1 MGLVGRF
8 CVHCTNGLTT
18 ETAVFPAASAPTPTA
33 STTVTALTTDDYN
46 FCVLLLLMT
55 AILIIPAPTSA
66 TTTITSS
73 HFVTSQN
80 TPGDPPTNTFSVQ
93 HVSIATDFHVTNR
106 LGWSLASPSRCDRRI
121 SARRPD
127 NHSSRPPSPC
137 TLFTHTHSPYGWKA
151 LLLCWLLLPVQPSF
165 QGLVGRRRTTPSFE
179 ITDITSTCIY
189 FKWGDPPYEA
199 ALKHFILQGTAVD
212 SNKTVEIRFAA
223 TEREGFLCNLEPST
237 YYATSLISVTG
248 VHVPPVK
255 VDLKKV
261 STRSA
266 DSSSRGPTA
275 VLNTP
280 VSNLTEEVA
289 MDSNSKLNNHNFTK
303 TPETKTVKS
312 TPQSQEDAS
321 PSPTRPSELDGQGI
335 VKEGAFLKAATA
347 IIGFAVASLLAYYG
361 IPYITSFSVFDVGE
375 PSLNRMSS
383 GAPEPISSH
392 NDSVHTLTKSEYIE
406 TKMVELQT
414 QANIGTLQEEGL
426 PPAAIIVTVFGILS
440 LLVLVIGVSI
450 LLIRRRRR
458 MKVLK
463 LNIAMVDRDDVD
475 SKISSDF

>member
-1 MGLVGRF
+1 MEQLADVQKLDATKFKQLLLQRLPPS
-8 CVHCTNGLTT
+8 VQAILAPNTPSSTVQMLA
-18 ETAVFPAASAPTPTA
+18 ETADRILEYYQHPLTVNAASRSTIAPTIEDA
-33 STTVTALTTDDYN
+33 IKGLDALTLE
-46 FCVLLLLMT
+46 V
-55 AILIIPAPTSA
+55 
-66 TTTITSS
+66 
-73 HFVTSQN
+73 SQLRS
-80 TPGDPPTNTFSVQ
+80 T
-93 HVSIATDFHVTNR
+93 R
-106 LGWSLASPSRCDRRI
+106 
-121 SARRPD
+121 
-127 NHSSRPPSPC
+127 
-137 TLFTHTHSPYGWKA
+137 
-151 LLLCWLLLPVQPSF
+151 
-165 QGLVGRRRTTPSFE
+165 LVGRRRTTPSFE

-189 FKWGDPPYEA
+189 FKWGHPPYEA

-275 VLNTP
+275 VLDTT
-280 VSNLTEEVA
+280 VSDLAEELA
-289 MDSNSKLNNHNFTK
+289 TDSNSKLNNHNSTK

-312 TPQSQEDAS
+312 TPQSQEDRNQT
-321 PSPTRPSELDGQGI
+321 SPTPPSESDGQGLSESTPGFSTSADILPETMIVNSDDEGDDKDSSGKQGSKVTASTIPTESIKDGI
-335 VKEGAFLKAATA
+335 VKEGAFWQAAIA
-347 IIGFAVASLLAYYG
+347 IIGRRSCFSTSLLC
-361 IPYITSFSVFDVGE
+361 
-375 PSLNRMSS
+375 

-392 NDSVHTLTKSEYIE
+392 NDSVRTLTKSEYIE
-406 TKMVELQT
+406 TKIVELQT
-414 QANIGTLQEEGL
+414 QSNIGTLQEEGI

-440 LLVLVIGVSI
+440 LSVLVIGITI

-458 MKVLK
+458 MRQLK
-463 LNIAMVDRDDVD
+463 LNIAMVDSDDVD